1 MRELYILNAIY
12 FKKKRYILFF
22 QAIKFKETTL
32 LGQSCSWY
40 VHFQRAYLHWHL
52 SHSRGTPFFF
62 VQALASGSARVG
74 TRDIL

>member
-32 LGQSCSWY
+32 LG
-40 VHFQRAYLHWHL
+40 
-52 SHSRGTPFFF
+52 
-62 VQALASGSARVG
+62 
-74 TRDIL
+74 